1 MTLIYVI
8 YVKLIEPDYF
18 VSIKIVA
25 TCTNKQ
31 PREKIV
37 LAPYQKFCSWPNSP
51 AAKLWI
57 TTKVLTFWVWQK
69 WRLFNH
75 WLQNLPCD
83 TFQKVITTMKISW
96 ICWTTSDNV
105 KKCSKVITKISVYW
119 HTNKSL
125 DSMKRSSLCTSKTL
139 HKGVKSEATDKIKQ
153 TYLWWGAELRCWW
166 SEHPS
171 VVSRVAGG
179 QAFGS

>member
-1 MTLIYVI
+1 LHRKDTTRGHTKGLEKREQCSVYECSIKSIFNKVTDDLIYII

-57 TTKVLTFWVWQK
+57 TTKVLTFWVWQNGDYSIIDS
-69 WRLFNH
+69 RIYL
-75 WLQNLPCD
+75 
-83 TFQKVITTMKISW
+83 VILS
-96 ICWTTSDNV
+96 
-105 KKCSKVITKISVYW
+105 
-119 HTNKSL
+119 
-125 DSMKRSSLCTSKTL
+125 KRSSR
-139 HKGVKSEATDKIKQ
+139 Q
-153 TYLWWGAELRCWW
+153 
-166 SEHPS
+166 
-171 VVSRVAGG
+171 
-179 QAFGS
+179 